1 MSATYNKT
9 LANWLTNNFMSICKK
24 YSLTPATSGI
34 DPVDFGILVG
44 LFYKEIITRKQLEKI
59 LVDRMEELHKND
71 KTT

>member
-24 YSLTPATSGI
+24 YNLTPATSGI
-34 DPVDFGILVG
+34 DSVDFGILVS
-44 LFYKEIITRKQLEKI
+44 LLYKEIITRKQLEKI
-59 LVDRMEELHKND
+59 LIDRMEELHHD